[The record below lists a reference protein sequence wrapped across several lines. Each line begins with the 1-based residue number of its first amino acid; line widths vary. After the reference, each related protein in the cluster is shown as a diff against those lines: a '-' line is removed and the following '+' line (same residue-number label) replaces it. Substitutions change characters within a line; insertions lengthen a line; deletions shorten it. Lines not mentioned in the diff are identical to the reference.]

1 MKLYVC
7 RHRHAAAVVGS
18 KIYVFGGLNNETVTS
33 SLHVLDTDSLQWR
46 ELLVSGEG
54 PCARHSHSIV
64 ACGSQLYTFG
74 GYDGEEALGDLYR
87 FDIQT
92 SKWKKVKAAGRSPHA
107 RFSHSMFVYRNHLG
121 VIGGCPVRQHCQE
134 LAILDLRQCMWRHVK
149 LETTGEDLF
158 VRSTA
163 HVFGDDLV
171 MIGGGA
177 SCYAFGTKFS
187 KPMKINLLPLML
199 RDDNLKPLIGELHT
213 DQIEIMKSENNR
225 HPWVQNVQTL
235 TEAPDLHFKSDLP
248 IADGKGKPVDAYWVL
263 KLERKYAKIGKDIL
277 KKFGWLDLARKVYS
291 VEGGLHICFPVSA
304 KFSDVLNE
312 NQHCMENLF
321 EGQSDHICKP
331 VIGEECLIDEVT
343 CSKAL
348 DILKEC
354 GATKLVDKVAEVRR
368 TAKSPLQI
376 MNEAV
381 GSLIKDKGLPAELLE
396 ELPTRSVFCVSS
408 LASRN
413 RKPIFCLS
421 RL

>member
-1 MKLYVC
+1 M
-7 RHRHAAAVVGS
+7 
-18 KIYVFGGLNNETVTS
+18 FGGLNNETVTS

-46 ELLVSGEG
+46 ELLVNGEG
-54 PCARHSHSIV
+54 PCARHSHSMV

-74 GYDGEEALGDLYR
+74 GYDGQEALGDLYR

-134 LAILDLRQCMWRHVK
+134 LAILDLRLCMWRHVK

-158 VRSTA
+158 VRSTV

-187 KPMKINLLPLML
+187 KPMKINLIPLML

-213 DQIEIMKSENNR
+213 DQIEIVKSQKSR

-235 TEAPDLHFKSDLP
+235 TEAPDLNFKSDLP
-248 IADGKGKPVDAYWVL
+248 MSDDNGKQMDAYWVL

-312 NQHCMENLF
+312 NQHCMESLF
-321 EGQSDHICKP
+321 EGQSDHTCKP

-354 GATKLVDKVAEVRR
+354 GATKLVDEVAEVKR

-408 LASRN
+408 LSSRN

-421 RL
+421 